1 MAGLVIGGSDTGK
14 ELVESHD
21 VDLGSFKITFDQQKL
36 LILFLSVAFTGSEA
50 VGREVSKKV
59 ASRFGQVILELGGNN
74 GNDYFGIVALRNKF
88 NISFILQLL

>member
-1 MAGLVIGGSDTGK
+1 MLTLVDSKSRSIN
-14 ELVESHD
+14 
-21 VDLGSFKITFDQQKL
+21 KIIDP
-36 LILFLSVAFTGSEA
+36 FLSVAFTGSEA

-74 GNDYFGIVALRNKF
+74 GNDYLGIVVLRNKS